1 MMTMEDFGAGVSKA
15 WNDLRS
21 TTRSL
26 LERAWQSPGAGAAVQ
41 TSRATHYDPRADRE
55 LIRLLAAL
63 DERTREAAGD
73 ESAAKAR
80 RLAETC
86 AGVLMEQTQ
95 SAEVFAQL
103 IQRAHSQNDYARI
116 DAIANALSKRLG
128 LSEICELSRSNVT
141 VVRALGQEALMQM
154 PVRALVTLL
163 RDPVDAGVAR
173 DALHRQVIE
182 YNSKEAQQA
191 LQEFEEFGFEEF

>member
-1 MMTMEDFGAGVSKA
+1 M
-15 WNDLRS
+15 R
-21 TTRSL
+21 
-26 LERAWQSPGAGAAVQ
+26 
-41 TSRATHYDPRADRE
+41 
-55 LIRLLAAL
+55 
-63 DERTREAAGD
+63 
-73 ESAAKAR
+73 AKAR

-154 PVRALVTLL
+154 PARALVTLL

-173 DALHRQVIE
+173 DALQRQVIE

-191 LQEFEEFGFEEF
+191 LQDFEEFGFEEF